1 MPSLV
6 LAVFALSSPA
16 VNAPFRRPAAPGH
29 TSLTYRCVNRYGRG
43 MKRTTLILEDA
54 CIDGVR
60 DLARREGRQMSEVV
74 NEILAEG
81 LQRRKAKPRKALE
94 LPVFSMGRPRV
105 NLGDRNAL
113 EALMDS

>member
-1 MPSLV
+1 MQW
-6 LAVFALSSPA
+6 
-16 VNAPFRRPAAPGH
+16 H
-29 TSLTYRCVNRYGRG
+29 
-43 MKRTTLILEDA
+43 MKRTTLVLEDA

-60 DLARREGRQMSEVV
+60 ELARRQGRQMSDIV

-81 LQRRKAKPRKALE
+81 LQRRRSKRRSELE